1 MMKTLVLV
9 VHPNLAASQVNRRW
23 AAAIEGKEGVTVHRL
38 YEAYPDWQID
48 VAKEQALLEAH
59 DRIVFQFPFYW
70 YSSPPLLKK
79 YLDDVLT
86 YGWAYGSAGTKL
98 HGKELL
104 VAISMGGTHEDYQ
117 PGGRNQF
124 TIPELLRPFQATSNL
139 TGMKYLP
146 VFSYGGLLKQ
156 SEADLDRSAELY
168 VQHAL
173 RAEFTPLPLIEV

>member
-1 MMKTLVLV
+1 MKTLVLV
-9 VHPNLAASQVNRRW
+9 VHPNLAASRVNRRW
-23 AAAIEGKEGVTVHRL
+23 AEEIGKQEGVTVHRL

-59 DRIVFQFPFYW
+59 DRVVLQFPFYW

-86 YGWAYGSAGTKL
+86 YGWAYGSSGTKL
-98 HGKELL
+98 RGKELL
-104 VAISMGGTHEDYQ
+104 VAISLGGTLEDYQ

-124 TIPELLRPFQATSNL
+124 TIPELLRPIQATSNMIG
-139 TGMKYLP
+139 TKYLP
-146 VFSYGGLLKQ
+146 VFAYGGVLQQ
-156 SEADLDRSAELY
+156 SEEDLDRSAELY

-173 RAEFTPLPLIEV
+173 RTEFAAVPL